1 MFDVEKIV
9 SKTPFFESFCSVDKI
24 YSLIQELEGD
34 DRFDVG
40 EVGRSGKNRPIYTIK
55 YGNGSLKVL
64 VVAGPHADEPI
75 GSLTAFSLLMLLKS
89 DHQELVGYDIEWN
102 IVPCIDPDGAVLNEG
117 WSQKS
122 FTFENFMR
130 FSFKQNPADQAEY
143 SFPVSYKGHHFDSPT
158 LEAKT
163 FMEVLDSVNPDF
175 CFNLHNSISSGAYFF
190 INSDIGKDYYEQIY
204 RLLHKYH
211 IPIKSHVAQ
220 DSYGEGSFGYGI
232 YKQIPSVAI
241 YDHLVDLVDDPKK
254 HFNWGGGACA
264 YLKNINENAISFVP
278 EFSYVSHPSMAS
290 KKISNYNY
298 RQLKLK
304 VDADNKLLFTLI
316 MEAWEAVES
325 DLNVD
330 SPFYKKMAPRIAFAR
345 DALHECMPE
354 MQWLVTKDL
363 LFSSAYCGQASEA
376 DVFNTYMTDRYYAL
390 AYSYSFVRLLKD
402 SKQTASIVQAIERL
416 DSVFEEALN
425 DIKKHIDFFYV

>member
-1 MFDVEKIV
+1 MF
-9 SKTPFFESFCSVDKI
+9 P
-24 YSLIQELEGD
+24 
-34 DRFDVG
+34 
-40 EVGRSGKNRPIYTIK
+40 
-55 YGNGSLKVL
+55 
-64 VVAGPHADEPI
+64 
-75 GSLTAFSLLMLLKS
+75 
-89 DHQELVGYDIEWN
+89 
-102 IVPCIDPDGAVLNEG
+102 
-117 WSQKS
+117 
-122 FTFENFMR
+122 
-130 FSFKQNPADQAEY
+130 
-143 SFPVSYKGHHFDSPT
+143 
-158 LEAKT
+158 
-163 FMEVLDSVNPDF
+163 
-175 CFNLHNSISSGAYFF
+175 
-190 INSDIGKDYYEQIY
+190 
-204 RLLHKYH
+204 
-211 IPIKSHVAQ
+211 
-220 DSYGEGSFGYGI
+220 
-232 YKQIPSVAI
+232 
-241 YDHLVDLVDDPKK
+241 
-254 HFNWGGGACA
+254 
-264 YLKNINENAISFVP
+264 
-278 EFSYVSHPSMAS
+278 HPSMAS

-425 DIKKHIDFFYV
+425 DIKKHIDFSMFEVIDVNALAKLQLGSGLIVLNSLLEGRYDAKSEVDFSPIADGCPE